1 MTKQEWFMY
10 QGDAQGGTASLAPE
24 GAGATSLPAIAP
36 PQRGWAWWLGTGIT
50 LAVLVVAVLQLK
62 DIDLKAVAAMVPA
75 SPLFWLV
82 FLLGY
87 FSGPMGDFLIF
98 RRLWGIPADGFLAL
112 VRKLIGNELV
122 TGYVGDVYFY
132 SWARQRTAM
141 VSAPFG
147 AIKDVAIMS
156 AMASNAITL
165 GLLALS
171 FPLLNNLKLGI
182 ELDKLLLSGAVVV
195 GLSSLVLFFRKTLFS
210 LNARD
215 LRFVALV
222 QLGRV
227 LAYVLLTGLTW
238 HLALPSED
246 VQMWLVLAAM
256 AMLLSRLP
264 FLPNARIVFAG
275 LAAFLIGHDAEV
287 TRLMA
292 MIAGLTLATHL
303 LIGVPLMAREALG
316 WRR

>member
-1 MTKQEWFMY
+1 MY
-10 QGDAQGGTASLAPE
+10 QGDAQGGTARLAADD
-24 GAGATSLPAIAP
+24 AGSTGLPAIAA

-50 LAVLVVAVLQLK
+50 LAVLVAALVQLK
-62 DIDLKAVAAMVPA
+62 DINLAGVAALVPT

-82 FLLGY
+82 FALGY

-98 RRLWGIPADGFLAL
+98 RRLWGIPADGFFAL

-132 SWARQRTAM
+132 TWARQRTAM

-156 AMASNAITL
+156 AMASNLVTL
-165 GLLALS
+165 VLLGLS
-171 FPLLNNLKLGI
+171 FPLLNGLKLGI
-182 ELDKLLLSGAVVV
+182 EVDKLLLSGAFVV
-195 GLSSLVLFFRKTLFS
+195 GLSSLVLVFRKKLFS
-210 LNARD
+210 LNTRD
-215 LRFVALV
+215 LRFVASI

-227 LAYVLLTGLTW
+227 LSYVLLTGLAW
-238 HLALPSED
+238 HLALPSEG
-246 VQMWLVLAAM
+246 VQMWLVLSAM

-292 MIAGLTLATHL
+292 MMAGLTLATHL
-303 LIGVPLMAREALG
+303 LIGLPLLAREALG